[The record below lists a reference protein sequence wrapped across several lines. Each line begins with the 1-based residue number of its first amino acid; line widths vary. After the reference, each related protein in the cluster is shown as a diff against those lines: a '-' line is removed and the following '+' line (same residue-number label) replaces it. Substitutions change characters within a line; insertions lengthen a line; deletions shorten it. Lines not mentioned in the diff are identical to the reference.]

1 MAEVAREEALKEDS
15 EVRVEEA
22 AREERRDLEEVFQDV
37 LSEHGEVYVV
47 RVSLA
52 KEGTMGEVIGVVAMG
67 AKVATVGIK
76 AARGEAEEMGEVE
89 RGEVLKVDSEVS
101 EVMAKG
107 VVRREGSLVR
117 EVALQVARKVDVK
130 VVQVETTAE
139 S

>member
-1 MAEVAREEALKEDS
+1 MAREEALKEDS